1 MWDLLGRQDNK
12 VSKDRRGHK
21 DLREFQVYIK
31 YGRPI
36 SGFKLLF
43 TTFFLFDLLN
53 QEKRVKMERTAET
66 VQMELTE
73 KTELMEDQA
82 LWVRF
87 FLPHFLLLFQNYK
100 E

>member
-1 MWDLLGRQDNK
+1 MA
-12 VSKDRRGHK
+12 
-21 DLREFQVYIK
+21 
-31 YGRPI
+31 
-36 SGFKLLF
+36 
-43 TTFFLFDLLN
+43 
-53 QEKRVKMERTAET
+53 RTAET

-73 KTELMEDQA
+73 KTELMEDQV